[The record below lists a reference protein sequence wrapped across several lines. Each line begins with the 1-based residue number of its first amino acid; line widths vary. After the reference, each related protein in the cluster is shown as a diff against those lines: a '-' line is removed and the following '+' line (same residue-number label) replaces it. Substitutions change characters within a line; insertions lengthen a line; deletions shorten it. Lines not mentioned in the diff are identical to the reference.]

1 MKTAKKSLVWLLTV
15 LMLLSTVAMGVSAED
30 DAEDVV
36 KLLPAVSE
44 TDDGANHWWV
54 GTNVE
59 VKLLDNGGFSIA
71 SIDGTIYNA
80 NVAWDFTYGQLK
92 QTPYLNMT
100 IGNQERE
107 SETPYMKMYF
117 LIGTKMV
124 TVKPFQN
131 NLLEHWVKAGS
142 VRGANCVNLLS
153 AIDKAVPSLTD
164 DTQIFMFLYQD
175 PTSQTADPMGPLV
188 VNELFLSDKKIVTTT
203 TTTTT
208 TTAATTVT
216 TAQPDDNGNAGETD
230 DGLPVGIVIAVAA
243 AAVVLVGAVIVIVVK
258 KKK

>member
-1 MKTAKKSLVWLLTV
+1 MKTAKRSLIWLLTV
-15 LMLLSTVAMGVSAED
+15 LLLLAMATVGVSAENED
-30 DAEDVV
+30 DTV
-36 KLLPAVSE
+36 KFLPAVSE

-142 VRGANCVNLLS
+142 VRGANCVNLLQ
-153 AIDKAVPSLTD
+153 AVDKAVPSLTD

-208 TTAATTVT
+208 TTAATTVP

-243 AAVVLVGAVIVIVVK
+243 AAVVIVGAVIVVK

>member
-1 MKTAKKSLVWLLTV
+1 MMKTAKRSLIWLLTV
-15 LMLLSTVAMGVSAED
+15 LLLLAMATVGVSAENED
-30 DAEDVV
+30 DTV
-36 KLLPAVSE
+36 KFLPAVSA

-142 VRGANCVNLLS
+142 VRGANCVNLLQ
-153 AIDKAVPSLTD
+153 AVDKAVPSLTD

-208 TTAATTVT
+208 TTAATTVP
-216 TAQPDDNGNAGETD
+216 TAQPDDNGNVGETD

-243 AAVVLVGAVIVIVVK
+243 AAVVIVGAVIVIVVK